1 MKMESIFIQN
11 KKIAYYATGDRQNE
25 AIILLHGWPETSKI
39 WPVIPA
45 LATDYYVVATCQ
57 F

>member
-11 KKIAYYATGDRQNE
+11 KKIAYYATGDRQND

-39 WPVIPA
+39 
-45 LATDYYVVATCQ
+45 
-57 F
+57 